1 MSPLRALLYPLLLC
15 VSLLAHGVPSSDQ
28 VQASLNG
35 LAERKLAEAEEA
47 AIKATLEQ
55 TLAFLRQRD
64 NSDSQLKA
72 LRQQL
77 EQAPRQVTQN
87 QRELAQLKQQDT
99 QQPGQPVTQSL
110 GGTAGTIARG
120 TQQATGR
127 VATGTG

>member
-87 QRELAQLKQQDT
+87 QRELAQLKQQA
-99 QQPGQPVTQSL
+99 PSNMASQS
-110 GGTAGTIARG
+110 RN
-120 TQQATGR
+120 R
-127 VATGTG
+127 SV